1 MLAVDSV
8 VQGTAELLVARRG
21 RAEDTFSRAIIDSR
35 QARVG
40 DLFFALQGQHH
51 DGHDFVGRAIAEGA
65 AGVVVERPVEAPD
78 SVAVFQVSDSLSALQ
93 RLAAY
98 WRDRHN
104 IRLVGVTGSV
114 GKTTCKELI
123 ATVLGARWRVLKS
136 EANLNTEIGLPLTLL
151 QLTSQHEMAVLEMA
165 MYGRGEIDLLCR
177 IARPQIG
184 VVTNV
189 GPVHL
194 ERLGSQ
200 SAIVSAKAEL
210 IEALPEDGVAVLN
223 GDDPS
228 VAAMAARTKARVLL
242 YGQSEQCHV
251 RGTDLTSH
259 GLHGVSFRV
268 SYDESSVAADTPLP
282 GRHHIYPALAA
293 AAVGLAEGMTP
304 SEIAAALR
312 EARPEQRLRVLH
324 APNGATILDDSYNAS
339 PQSMVAVLDL
349 LAELTPALAGGRRIA
364 LLGEMLELGTA
375 EEAGHRQVGQH
386 AAACADLVLV
396 VGERARPLHEAAS
409 AAGGAEAR
417 FLVSSEA
424 AAATLR
430 KTLRPEDCLLIKA
443 SRAVGFESVVDA
455 LVAP

>member
-21 RAEDTFSRAIIDSR
+21 PAHDTFSRAVIDSR
-35 QARVG
+35 QAQGG
-40 DLFFALQGQHH
+40 DLFFALRGEQH
-51 DGHDFVGRAIAEGA
+51 DGHDFVGEAVTRGA

-78 SVAVFQVSDSLSALQ
+78 GVAVFQVSDSLSALQ

-98 WRDRHN
+98 WRARHE
-104 IRLVGVTGSV
+104 IRVVGVTGSV

-123 ATVLGARWRVLKS
+123 AAVLGARWRVLKS

-151 QLTSQHEMAVLEMA
+151 QLTPEHERAVLEMA

-189 GPVHL
+189 GPVHM

-200 SAIVSAKAEL
+200 GAIVSAKAEL
-210 IEALPEDGVAVLN
+210 VEALPEDGIAVLN
-223 GDDPS
+223 GDDPL
-228 VAAMAARTKARVLL
+228 VTTMAARTRARVLL

-259 GLHGVSFRV
+259 GLDGVSFRLT
-268 SYDESSVAADTPLP
+268 YDESSEAVDTPLP

-293 AAVGLAEGMTP
+293 AAVGLVEGMSL

-312 EARPEQRLRVLH
+312 QARPDQRLRVLH

-349 LAELTPALAGGRRIA
+349 LAELTPGPSGGRRVA

-375 EEAGHRQVGQH
+375 EEAGHRQVGRH
-386 AAACADLVLV
+386 ATTCADLIVV
-396 VGERARPLHEAAS
+396 VGERARPLYEAART
-409 AAGGAEAR
+409 AHGEVR
-417 FLVSSEA
+417 FLVSPSEA
-424 AAATLR
+424 SDMLR
-430 KTLRPEDCLLIKA
+430 KTLRPGDCVLIKA

-455 LVAP
+455 LVTP